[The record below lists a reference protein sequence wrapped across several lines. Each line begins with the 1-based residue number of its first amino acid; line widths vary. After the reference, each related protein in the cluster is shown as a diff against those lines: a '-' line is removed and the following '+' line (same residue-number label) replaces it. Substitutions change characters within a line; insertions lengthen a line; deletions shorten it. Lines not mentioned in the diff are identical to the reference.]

1 MSQRG
6 GIRGRGRGSGPG
18 RGGGRGGSRSNGGDG
33 SGGSPRDESGRPP
46 HGGGGLGG
54 GRGRGGPPAIHAAG
68 ASPRID
74 PRLASVPAA
83 EATDLAAEPYNPR
96 HPLRPGYGTL
106 GTEVILRANFFPI
119 TIPKR
124 PILEYTVSI
133 EPAAGSRKLKTRL
146 FQLLEQNVAFQPH
159 INYTAHD
166 HSARL
171 VASQRLPQPLDVR
184 ITFIGEGMTV
194 ALPNAREYTVSIV
207 ANGKLET
214 SELQKYVFPGLRVRV
229 FRVRANS
236 IHRYVS
242 ADPTARDYNPLPVI
256 SALNLVLRQHASRG
270 GFRLGRNQYFFTP
283 NEHLQ
288 LSRGLARLLSL
299 CPARLQAAHGE
310 RERVHVRVLRTRQPR
325 ERPASVSACAR
336 KATHAL
342 HQEAHCSHAPPW
354 ARRGCAENRADTSG
368 RALAQRRWTRRDD
381 HPRTVLYAEF
391 VLFRSR
397 SARSLTGTQSIRTY
411 HFSTRTPCPSS
422 TSGWRGR
429 SSCLR
434 SSATL

>member
-1 MSQRG
+1 
-6 GIRGRGRGSGPG
+6 
-18 RGGGRGGSRSNGGDG
+18 
-33 SGGSPRDESGRPP
+33 
-46 HGGGGLGG
+46 
-54 GRGRGGPPAIHAAG
+54 
-68 ASPRID
+68 
-74 PRLASVPAA
+74 VPAA

-288 LSRGLARLLSL
+288 LSMGVDAWQGYFLSVRPTFKQL
-299 CPARLQAAHGE
+299 MVNVNVCMSAFYEPGNLGNVLQAFQHALGRPPTRFIRRLTVRTRHLG
-310 RERVHVRVLRTRQPR
+310 HVRAVWRIVPTP
-325 ERPASVSACAR
+325 PAGLWLNNVGLGGMITLAQYFTQS
-336 KATHAL
+336 L
-342 HQEAHCSHAPPW
+342 YFF
-354 ARRGCAENRADTSG
+354 
-368 RALAQRRWTRRDD
+368 ALALLDR
-381 HPRTVLYAEF
+381 
-391 VLFRSR
+391 
-397 SARSLTGTQSIRTY
+397 
-411 HFSTRTPCPSS
+411 
-422 TSGWRGR
+422 
-429 SSCLR
+429 
-434 SSATL
+434 